1 MDTLPTELV
10 TDVLIYLAIPALWRL
25 RRVSRA
31 WREST
36 EIALAARL
44 RTLYGIDP
52 SGARSKPLDTL
63 IILDTAILLTSGTY
77 PASNHRITYPVF
89 GRPVVSCNS
98 MELAVRSV
106 DLDRKCVE
114 LVPVESAVVNLVRDV
129 GLGRYE
135 WCAKG
140 AVRSG
145 GKERT
150 SSQDALIHSHPF
162 SLVAPD
168 MDLRNEMQGNSCPS
182 STTSTLSNYEFQ
194 LIYSAIDTSAEAMAA
209 SVTTLSLRI
218 HSLII
223 SYTYLFYLLSP
234 HPPDPA
240 TRISIFSPDRV
251 RLLQSAS
258 AMAGLTWHHKYYAFD
273 IVLHWLASE
282 DGSEADVDPV
292 AVVDYLMEYEK
303 VMENRRQRVVKNR
316 GRFLRVPS

>member
-10 TDVLIYLAIPALWRL
+10 TDVLIYLAIPVLWRL

-31 WREST
+31 WKEST
-36 EIALAARL
+36 EIALATRL

-52 SGARSKPLDTL
+52 SSARPKPLDTL
-63 IILDTAILLTSGTY
+63 IILDTAILLTSGTH

-114 LVPVESAVVNLVRDV
+114 LIPVESPVVNLVRDV
-129 GLGRYE
+129 ALGRYE

-150 SSQDALIHSHPF
+150 SSQDVVIQSHPF
-162 SLVAPD
+162 TLVAPD
-168 MDLRNEMQGNSCPS
+168 MDLRNEIQDNSNPS
-182 STTSTLSNYEFQ
+182 ATSTLSNYEFQ
-194 LIYSAIDTSAEAMAA
+194 LIYSAIDTTAESIAS

-240 TRISIFSPDRV
+240 TRISIFPPDRV
-251 RLLQSAS
+251 RLLQNAS
-258 AMAGLTWHHKYYAFD
+258 AMAGLTWHHKYYTFD

-292 AVVDYLMEYEK
+292 AVVEYLMEYEK